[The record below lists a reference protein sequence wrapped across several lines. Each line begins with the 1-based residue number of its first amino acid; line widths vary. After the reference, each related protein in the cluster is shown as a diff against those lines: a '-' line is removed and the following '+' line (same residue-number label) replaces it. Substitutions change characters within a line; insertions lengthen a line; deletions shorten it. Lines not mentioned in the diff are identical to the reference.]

1 MASPLESTIA
11 PGRPERA
18 GRPGVSATD
27 ALLLVTCLIWGANYP
42 VVKYGTTALDPLA
55 YNGARILLGTVVF
68 VAIAAVWGGPVSRRD
83 RWALLALGVLGNG
96 VYQVLFA
103 EGIAHTRAGTAAL
116 ILAATP
122 ALTATIGRVTGVERV
137 GRRGLAGIALSAS
150 GIALVVFGHD
160 AGGGASAGA
169 GGATLLGNAMVL
181 AGACCWASFIVLLEP
196 YTHRVSLF
204 DVSALTLVGGAVPLL
219 LASLPAMAH
228 TAWARVTPLT
238 WGAVAFSGIGS
249 LVIGYLFWYRG
260 IRVLGPTRTSIYSNL
275 QPLVAL
281 AISWM
286 LLAEVPT
293 LWQGLGAATIIAG
306 VILTRT

>member
-1 MASPLESTIA
+1 MDNSDQKAKS
-11 PGRPERA
+11 
-18 GRPGVSATD
+18 
-27 ALLLVTCLIWGANYP
+27 
-42 VVKYGTTALDPLA
+42 
-55 YNGARILLGTVVF
+55 
-68 VAIAAVWGGPVSRRD
+68 
-83 RWALLALGVLGNG
+83 
-96 VYQVLFA
+96 
-103 EGIAHTRAGTAAL
+103 
-116 ILAATP
+116 
-122 ALTATIGRVTGVERV
+122 
-137 GRRGLAGIALSAS
+137 
-150 GIALVVFGHD
+150 
-160 AGGGASAGA
+160 
-169 GGATLLGNAMVL
+169 
-181 AGACCWASFIVLLEP
+181 
-196 YTHRVSLF
+196 
-204 DVSALTLVGGAVPLL
+204 LTLVGGAVPLL
-219 LASLPAMAH
+219 AVSLPAMAH